1 MSVNTFT
8 LGITAVLAAGA
19 GAVGALALS
28 DILAPKY
35 GIILRATN
43 SDINEDQWNKIQAV
57 LDKDPSVNEHADRKM
72 LYRIRKFQDG
82 AIVGG
87 EHPGEL
93 AETELLEDP
102 NIADLESKKFNGH
115 AFQIGVGAIERSK
128 RIPRIQPDTS
138 HAHLRLNIKE
148 SREMV
153 KEVDA
158 VLNQ

>member
-1 MSVNTFT
+1 MNTLT

-28 DILAPKY
+28 DLLAPKY

-57 LDKDPSVNEHADRKM
+57 LDKDPPVNEHADRKM

-93 AETELLEDP
+93 
-102 NIADLESKKFNGH
+102 
-115 AFQIGVGAIERSK
+115 
-128 RIPRIQPDTS
+128 
-138 HAHLRLNIKE
+138 
-148 SREMV
+148 SR
-153 KEVDA
+153 DGPS
-158 VLNQ
+158 